1 MVQLGMPF
9 QSRQVG
15 RQAGRQTRPSNKQKR
30 QSRCWIRTYIY
41 VQKTHDYPLCFLCLK
56 GFYCMQR
63 CTSRTTKPREP
74 TKLKGVEEFHPAD
87 EMKRGSDNDIVFEV
101 GPDPM
106 PHNPMCRIG
115 AAVAHSELSGGDGM
129 AAAFASPA
137 RHA

>member
-1 MVQLGMPF
+1 
-9 QSRQVG
+9 
-15 RQAGRQTRPSNKQKR
+15 
-30 QSRCWIRTYIY
+30 
-41 VQKTHDYPLCFLCLK
+41 
-56 GFYCMQR
+56 MQR

-106 PHNPMCRIG
+106 PHNPMCWIG
-115 AAVAHSELSGGDGM
+115 ATVAHSELSGGDGM